1 MSKFVDKLQRASRSS
16 ATTIGFHP
24 SIAES
29 KGPAVLLITGLSG
42 TQVKEAKIVAEAN
55 ADAGLLLS
63 DEPSGKAVRQMVEAV
78 GDVPLGVLVRGMNEQ
93 KMNELADSG
102 CDFLV
107 IDVEAAATVLHE
119 EKLGKFLAIELSLDQ
134 GLVRAINSLEVDGVF
149 VGVPGGDS
157 MITVERLLIYRRFVE
172 LLEKPVIAALPASV
186 TKGELKSLWQTGI
199 YGVVTSSTQ
208 SAAALTEVRKMI
220 SDLPRGPRGRRAK
233 AGVALPH
240 YDVDVAGAGEEDEEQ
255 ENI

>member
-1 MSKFVDKLQRASRSS
+1 MSKFVDKLKRASRSS
-16 ATTIGFHP
+16 VTTIGFHP

-29 KGPAVLLITGLSG
+29 RDPAILLIAGLSG
-42 TQVKEAKIVAEAN
+42 TQVKEARIVAEAN
-55 ADAGLLLS
+55 ADAGLILS

-78 GDVPLGVLVRGMNEQ
+78 GDVPLGVLVRDMNEQ
-93 KMNELADSG
+93 KMDELADSG
-102 CDFLV
+102 SDFV
-107 IDVEAAATVLHE
+107 VFDIKAAASVLHK
-119 EKLGKFLAIELSLDQ
+119 EKLGKFLAIEPSLDQ

-157 MITVERLLIYRRFVE
+157 MITVERLLVYRRFVE

-186 TKGELKSLWQTGI
+186 TKAELRSLWQAGI
-199 YGVVTSSTQ
+199 CGVVTSLTQ

-220 SDLPRGPRGRRAK
+220 GDLPRGPRGRRAK

-240 YDVDVAGAGEEDEEQ
+240 YDVEVAGEEDEEQ

>member
-1 MSKFVDKLQRASRSS
+1 
-16 ATTIGFHP
+16 
-24 SIAES
+24 
-29 KGPAVLLITGLSG
+29 
-42 TQVKEAKIVAEAN
+42 
-55 ADAGLLLS
+55 
-63 DEPSGKAVRQMVEAV
+63 
-78 GDVPLGVLVRGMNEQ
+78 
-93 KMNELADSG
+93 
-102 CDFLV
+102 
-107 IDVEAAATVLHE
+107 
-119 EKLGKFLAIELSLDQ
+119 
-134 GLVRAINSLEVDGVF
+134 
-149 VGVPGGDS
+149 
-157 MITVERLLIYRRFVE
+157 
-172 LLEKPVIAALPASV
+172 LPASV

>member
-1 MSKFVDKLQRASRSS
+1 MSKFVDKLQRASKSP

-29 KGPAVLLITGLSG
+29 RDPAILLIAGLSG
-42 TQVKEAKIVAEAN
+42 TQAKEAKMVAEAN
-55 ADAGLLLS
+55 ADAGLMLGE
-63 DEPSGKAVRQMVEAV
+63 EPSGKVVKQMVESM
-78 GDVPLGVLVRGMNEQ
+78 GDVPLGVLVKDINEQ

-102 CDFLV
+102 SDFV
-107 IDVEAAATVLHE
+107 VFDIRAAATVLRA
-119 EKLGKFLAIELSLDQ
+119 EKLGKFLAIEPSLDQ

-157 MITVERLLIYRRFVE
+157 MITVERLLVYRRFVE
-172 LLEKPVIAALPASV
+172 LLEKAVIAALPASI
-186 TKGELKSLWQTGI
+186 TKAELRSLWQAGI
-199 YGVVTSSTQ
+199 SGVVTSSTQ

-220 SDLPRGPRGRRAK
+220 SDLPRGPRSRRAK

-240 YDVDVAGAGEEDEEQ
+240 YDVDVAGEEDEEQ